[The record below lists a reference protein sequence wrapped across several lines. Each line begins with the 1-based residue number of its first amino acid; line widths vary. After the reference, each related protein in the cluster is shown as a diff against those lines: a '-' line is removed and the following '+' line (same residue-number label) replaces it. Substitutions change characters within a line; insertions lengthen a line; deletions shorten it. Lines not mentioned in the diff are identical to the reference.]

1 MAYETQILADAPI
14 HYWRMGEASG
24 PTLVDEIAGNNI
36 TVPAQTIF
44 GQPAIAYESTETCVQ
59 AVDATDNDATLATS
73 VTLGSVYTVEM
84 WVRVGPTLTNTK
96 FQALAVD
103 SGVNNDDGIFFRSN
117 QVQVFVGGANVMN
130 TGGVGRISTNDTYH
144 IVVRCDG
151 ISSAIYVNGA
161 QWGAQLGVVTFNVN
175 RIFAEEDNSATLDE
189 AAIGHLAI
197 YDKALTDDDI
207 IRHYTANIGTPEETF
222 AQLITADSPTY
233 HWPMDEASGATVAD
247 AVGSNNITAGG
258 SFTRNAAAI
267 FPNLGASINVT
278 NAEGTFSNV
287 VDPTGTSYTVE
298 MFIEPTSIGGFRTL
312 FVDEN
317 LGGLWLN
324 SGVLQLWA
332 SGVVADTGT
341 QIVVN
346 TTYHIVLTVDDGH
359 ARIFVNGTQRTT
371 ATATATALAF
381 DEIFSE
387 NNSFDFVGRMSDVV
401 FYDNV
406 VLTPQRIWQH
416 NLNAR
421 QIFTVF
427 GSGAPQAQ
435 AASISGAG
443 VVTDPIQTI
452 TGAGSLQAQNADIQ
466 ALLIVEGVT
475 VGDDVIPLVDREQQ
489 GDVYLFHTP
498 DGGEIDVEQGVTEMR
513 GSLETSAYL
522 SLFGG
527 NYDDPGEADT
537 TRTWWGNIGE
547 PPANQYRSRFAYL
560 LGSIPAI
567 PANLRRLEDAA
578 RRDLAWLISSGA
590 ATDID
595 VSITMPAL
603 NRIRVIID
611 IDGNQTLEFVEVWS
625 ADL

>member
-1 MAYETQILADAPI
+1 MAYETQVLADAPI

-36 TVPAQTIF
+36 TLPGSGVTLGEP
-44 GQPAIAYESTETCVQ
+44 PLAYDSTETSISSG
-59 AVDATDNDATLATS
+59 ASTNDAALTTPVALGTTYSVELWVNPTTLDAS
-73 VTLGSVYTVEM
+73 FRTLIS
-84 WVRVGPTLTNTK
+84 
-96 FQALAVD
+96 D
-103 SGVNNDDGIFFRSN
+103 SSANNDDGLYIRNNSIAIFS
-117 QVQVFVGGANVMN
+117 
-130 TGGVGRISTNDTYH
+130 GGVQTTNTAGTGDIVADELYH
-144 IVVRCDG
+144 VVITANG
-151 ISSAIYVNGA
+151 FSSQIYVNGA
-161 QWGAQLGVVTFNVN
+161 LWGADISPNTFNVG
-175 RIFAEEDNSATLDE
+175 RILAEEDNSVPLIGR
-189 AAIGHLAI
+189 IGHLAI
-197 YDKALTDDDI
+197 YDKELTLDDV

-222 AQLITADSPTY
+222 AQLITADTPTY

-247 AVGSNNITAGG
+247 AVNSNNITASGT
-258 SFTRNAAAI
+258 FTRNAAAI
-267 FPNLGASINVT
+267 FPNLGASISMT
-278 NAEGTFSNV
+278 NAAGVFSNV
-287 VDPTGTSYTVE
+287 VDPTGTDYTIE
-298 MFIEPTSIGGFRTL
+298 MFVEFTSVSGFQTL

-317 LGGLWLN
+317 LGGLWHS
-324 SGVLQLWA
+324 SGNLTFWGTSQ
-332 SGVVADTGT
+332 VADTGN
-341 QIVVN
+341 QFVVN
-346 TTYHIVLTVDDGH
+346 TPYHIVATVDGGVV
-359 ARIFVNGTQRTT
+359 RLYINGTQRTT
-371 ATATATALAF
+371 SLSNTVDLVF

-387 NNSFDFVGRMSDVV
+387 NGNFDFVGRMSDVV
-401 FYDNV
+401 FYDGV

-421 QIFTVF
+421 QVFTVF

-452 TGAGSLQAQNADIQ
+452 TGAGSLQAQNADIL

-475 VGDDVIPLVDREQQ
+475 VGDDIIPLVDREQQ

-527 NYDDPGEADT
+527 NYDDAGEADT

-547 PPANQYRSRFAYL
+547 APANQYRSRFAYL